1 MTSAELGSW
10 TAVGGVGAIGSCF
23 VAILLLYNLVTAIL
37 YLREDTD
44 GVASGLAKAAWATG
58 VLAVL
63 GWWFPCVGTLIA
75 IGAIVL
81 GRMERGRIYRDEA
94 SLAGS
99 TPIRMAQI
107 DGWVVLVVQLLAMVG
122 MVVSMMRQG
131 GTAP

>member
-10 TAVGGVGAIGSCF
+10 TAVGGVGALGSCF
-23 VAILLLYNLVTAIL
+23 VSILLLYNLVTAIL

-44 GVASGLAKAAWATG
+44 GVSSGLAKAAWATG

-75 IGAIVL
+75 IAAIVMA
-81 GRMERGRIYRDEA
+81 RAERGRIYRDES
-94 SLAGS
+94 SLAGA

-107 DGWVVLVVQLLAMVG
+107 DGWVVLVVQILSMIAL
-122 MVVSMMRQG
+122 VVSLMRQG
-131 GTAP
+131 GAAS